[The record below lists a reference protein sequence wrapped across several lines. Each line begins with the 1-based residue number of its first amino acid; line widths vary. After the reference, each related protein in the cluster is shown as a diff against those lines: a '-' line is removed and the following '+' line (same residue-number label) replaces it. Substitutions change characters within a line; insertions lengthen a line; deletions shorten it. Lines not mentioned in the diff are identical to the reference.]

1 MVFWKVKKKTYSET
15 RQLEFF
21 TCYGRS
27 GPSCYASLYCVRI
40 ETHQTRYFVRET
52 ASLLLR
58 SWSYLSLCKS
68 DLLCPMHFVVL
79 WWSRRQSFLGVPVP
93 PVFLPR
99 PRYLPRKITRHFD
112 IFFFPWENWIKA
124 CGKNV
129 ANQIILPSDRNSGS
143 EPYADIFRVCGR
155 VLTPSWHYYCRK
167 MCHLMSDRVVLWPRD
182 LLGLLI
188 IIGRTDLFCPT
199 RQAH

>member
-1 MVFWKVKKKTYSET
+1 MDALTNTYNVVGSLFSWKAQMVFWKVKKKTYSET

-112 IFFFPWENWIKA
+112 IFFSLGKLDQSVREKCSKSNHFTFWSEFRIRA
-124 CGKNV
+124 LCG
-129 ANQIILPSDRNSGS
+129 
-143 EPYADIFRVCGR
+143 
-155 VLTPSWHYYCRK
+155 
-167 MCHLMSDRVVLWPRD
+167 HLQSMW
-182 LLGLLI
+182 
-188 IIGRTDLFCPT
+188 
-199 RQAH
+199 